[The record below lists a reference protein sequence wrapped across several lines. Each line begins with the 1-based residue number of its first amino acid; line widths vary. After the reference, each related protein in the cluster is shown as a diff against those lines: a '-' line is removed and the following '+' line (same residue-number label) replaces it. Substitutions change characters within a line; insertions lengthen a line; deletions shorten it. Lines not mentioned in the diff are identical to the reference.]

1 MLRNSALEVFQIL
14 ACCTIFY
21 YCAHAQIVSPRSA
34 SRPTTIRIPVYILS
48 VYLSYTIVTLPVI
61 ILAMITEIIHDIALN
76 ILKHMDHKDEY
87 KEREFTIEKVCQSQN
102 NNIIYA
108 RKIQQQKPHS
118 TYYIQYDVIHRLIE

>member
-21 YCAHAQIVSPRSA
+21 YCAHAQIVLPRSA

-76 ILKHMDHKDEY
+76 NLKHMDHKDRNIK
-87 KEREFTIEKVCQSQN
+87 KENSRLKNFVSPKI
-102 NNIIYA
+102 IIYFMHVKFSNKG
-108 RKIQQQKPHS
+108 RTRPIIYS
-118 TYYIQYDVIHRLIE
+118 MMSYID